1 MPKPIFSAALRGAG
15 QVFFCDNPLT
25 GSFFLLAIFYAA
37 ASSGQAYTAVGAVV
51 GLLIATFA
59 AKVLRLKIADI
70 DQGLHGFNGI
80 LVGITVT
87 TFFIPSA
94 LMWVLLI
101 LGAILCPIVECAIA
115 ESMTRSWGVP
125 GSTAPFVLISWMLLL
140 AGYNLSGVHLHVL
153 DAAIVPSSHS
163 AVSLWMLLQASIRN
177 IAQVFLLNNTT
188 SGLLILA
195 GLAVH
200 SRAMALTTL
209 GGALLAT
216 TLAQLFGADTYSILT
231 GLYGFSPVLSALAIG
246 RVFYSP
252 THSRIWLAMLATF
265 VTVIVQAALNR
276 LFTPLGL
283 PTLTAAYLLTLGIF
297 MLARPALQI
306 MNTTKA

>member
-1 MPKPIFSAALRGAG
+1 
-15 QVFFCDNPLT
+15 
-25 GSFFLLAIFYAA
+25 
-37 ASSGQAYTAVGAVV
+37 
-51 GLLIATFA
+51 
-59 AKVLRLKIADI
+59 
-70 DQGLHGFNGI
+70 
-80 LVGITVT
+80 
-87 TFFIPSA
+87 
-94 LMWVLLI
+94 
-101 LGAILCPIVECAIA
+101 
-115 ESMTRSWGVP
+115 
-125 GSTAPFVLISWMLLL
+125 
-140 AGYNLSGVHLHVL
+140 
-153 DAAIVPSSHS
+153 
-163 AVSLWMLLQASIRN
+163 
-177 IAQVFLLNNTT
+177 NTT

-195 GLAVH
+195 GIALH
-200 SRAMALTTL
+200 SRAMAFTTL

-306 MNTTKA
+306 INTTKA